1 MNKTLTCLLFFTILF
16 IIACE
21 QGNQNVKLTDS
32 DVIIN
37 SRYFSPDNSKIL
49 LDYQFWR
56 GNNQDYELAILDVID
71 TNGIIS
77 ENNLPNYGKFS
88 TNDLTPIK
96 WLSNKEFLMEIDAS
110 PIYRS
115 GEQFEE
121 FSFKQNDVDF
131 KVIEKDKLNGQPQS
145 IEHFSISPDKTK
157 LLVAYRNGYSAANIE
172 LSVIKFNEELPVYG
186 NVYTYYKG
194 EICPILNSYWK
205 DKDLLQITT
214 EEPWSLHLTKQNRD
228 FKIIKNS
235 IDKPEKSGWYNS
247 PLFSKKDSL
256 IYFNKNTQIVNAKI
270 ILEHTWGDSFNKGL
284 VNIEYEY
291 KYGSKT
297 LRSYFR
303 TSKQEN
309 KLKIGD
315 SLKVQVNKSQPLI
328 HCLIEKYG
336 R

>member
-1 MNKTLTCLLFFTILF
+1 MNKTLTYLMFSTILC
-16 IIACE
+16 IISCG
-21 QGNQNVKLTDS
+21 QVNQNVKLTDS

-37 SRYFSPDNSKIL
+37 SRYFSPDSSKVL
-49 LDYQFWR
+49 LDYEFWR
-56 GNNQDYELAILDVID
+56 GNNQDYELTILDVAD

-77 ENNLPNYGKFS
+77 KSNLPNYGKFS
-88 TNDLTPIK
+88 TNDLDPIK
-96 WLSNKEFLMEIDAS
+96 WLSNTEFLMEIDAT

-115 GEQFEE
+115 GDEFEE
-121 FSFKQNDVDF
+121 FSFKQNGIDF

-172 LSVIKFNEELPVYG
+172 LSVIKFNEELPAYG
-186 NVYTYYKG
+186 NIYTHYKG

-205 DKDLLQITT
+205 DRNLLQITT
-214 EEPWSLHLTKQNRD
+214 EEPWSLNLTKRNRD
-228 FKIIKNS
+228 FKIVKNS
-235 IDKPEKSGWYNS
+235 IHEPDKSGWYNS

-256 IYFNKNTQIVNAKI
+256 IYFSENTQIVNAEI
-270 ILEHTWGDSFNKGL
+270 ISEHTWGDSFNKGL

-291 KYGSKT
+291 KYGSKI

-303 TSKQEN
+303 TNKQEN

-328 HCLIEKYG
+328 HCLIETYG